1 MPILNV
7 SGATIYFESKGSGP
21 HLLLIHAGIADSRMW
36 DYEFHSLAQQFQ
48 VTRFDLPDFGQSSFT
63 GGAFS
68 YASIINELLDHLAI
82 KQTYIFAAFFGGKIA
97 LDFVTANPKRCL
109 QLALESSAIDEWDFS
124 EELQRYDEKEEQLL
138 TLKHF
143 EQAAE
148 LNYQTWIL
156 RGRSPE
162 TLDSSIRELVIDMQ
176 MVAFTQPEPPL
187 PIEELPTAQPLSE
200 TLDQLTLPVL
210 IIIGERDVDD
220 FKNIAAFLHQ
230 KIAHAKKVAIP
241 EAAHLA
247 NLEAPKLVE
256 QLIVSF
262 FLS

>member
-1 MPILNV
+1 MPFLNV

-48 VTRFDLPDFGQSSFT
+48 VTRFDLPGFGRSSFT

-68 YASIINELLDHLAI
+68 YAMIINELLDHLTI
-82 KQTYIFAAFFGGKIA
+82 KHTHIFAASFGGKIA
-97 LDFVTANPKRCL
+97 LEFVTENPRRCL
-109 QLALESSAIDEWDFS
+109 RIALEASAIDEWDFS
-124 EELQRYDEKEEQLL
+124 EELQQYDEKEEQLL

-156 RGRSPE
+156 RGRSPKL
-162 TLDSSIRELVIDMQ
+162 LDSSIRDLVLDMQ
-176 MVAFTQPEPPL
+176 MVSFAQPEPVL
-187 PIEELPTAQPLSE
+187 PAEELPTAQPLSA

-210 IIIGERDVDD
+210 IIIGDNDVDD
-220 FKNIAAFLHQ
+220 FKNISAFLQ
-230 KIAHAKKVAIP
+230 QRIAYAKTVVIP
-241 EAAHLA
+241 NVAHLA
-247 NLEAPKLVE
+247 NLESPKLVE
-256 QLIVSF
+256 QLIVPF